1 VLVLDQAINGH
12 AYFAERRSLFP
23 LWPEYKPNEIQALLI
38 TTATLLFL
46 PKLLSAI
53 LALVRG
59 EAARRFGGRLAL
71 IASAA
76 LELAFS
82 ALLAPVTMLF
92 HTAFIAAILL
102 GRPVGWPPQPREE
115 RGVRWAAAVER
126 HLSHMLGGAIATGV
140 IWALAPEFLV
150 WVAPVCA
157 GLLLAV
163 PLNVLSSCQRCGRVA
178 RSIGLFLI
186 PEEVRV
192 PRELSFAARQG
203 LSGGG
208 LGSELPAAS

>member
-1 VLVLDQAINGH
+1 
-12 AYFAERRSLFP
+12 
-23 LWPEYKPNEIQALLI
+23 LI
-38 TTATLLFL
+38 VSGL
-46 PKLLSAI
+46 
-53 LALVRG
+53 
-59 EAARRFGGRLAL
+59 
-71 IASAA
+71 

-126 HLSHMLGGAIATGV
+126 HLTHMLGGAIATGV

-163 PLNVLSSCQRCGRVA
+163 PLNVLSSCQRCGRMA
-178 RSIGLFLI
+178 RTMGLFLI
-186 PEEVRV
+186 PEEVLI
-192 PRELSFAARQG
+192 PRELSFTSRQD
-203 LSGGG
+203 LSDGG
-208 LGSELPAAS
+208 LGAAFPAAS